1 MPLEVFTEEWSRAC
15 CEELNRHDGY
25 RQAAADWEGA
35 SVMVMT
41 ADPAQGV
48 DQDRAVYLDAAR
60 GHCHGARL
68 ATPEDLEQAP
78 YVFQADPA
86 TWKRLMAGEV
96 EPVAAV
102 MTGKLKLT
110 RGSLMTL
117 AKHAAAASAMVK
129 AVALV
134 PSTFPGAPS

>member
-15 CEELNRHDGY
+15 CEQLNQHEGY

-48 DQDRAVYLDAAR
+48 HEDRAVYLDAAR
-60 GHCHGARL
+60 GRCNGART
-68 ATPEDLEQAP
+68 ATPEDMEEAP
-78 YVFQADPA
+78 YVFRADPA

-96 EPVAAV
+96 EPVQAV

-117 AKHAAAASAMVK
+117 AKHAAAATAMVK
-129 AVALV
+129 AVAQV
-134 PSTFPGAPS
+134 ESTFPGG

>member
-15 CEELNRHDGY
+15 CEQLNQHEGY
-25 RQAAADWEGA
+25 RQAAADWEGD

-41 ADPAQGV
+41 ADPALGV
-48 DQDRAVYLDAAR
+48 QQDRAVYLDAHQGNCR
-60 GHCHGARL
+60 GARV
-68 ATPEDLEQAP
+68 ATAEDMEKAS
-78 YVFQADPA
+78 YVFQADAA
-86 TWKRLMAGEV
+86 TWRRLMAGEV
-96 EPVAAV
+96 EPVQAV

-110 RGSLMTL
+110 RGSLMSL

-134 PSTFPGAPS
+134 ESTFPGG